1 MKNLL
6 RNLFYLFLPLII
18 GGIVGAITSSSIDY
32 QTLNQPPFAPPGF
45 LFPIAW
51 SILYLLMGIAYYLF
65 QNNVYKNKTL
75 EVFVYY
81 SQLFVNALWSIIFFV
96 FKWRLFSILWIV
108 LLLILV
114 FILILL
120 FNKKYRPSAY
130 LFIPYL
136 LWLVYATY
144 LNIGVFLLN

>member
-1 MKNLL
+1 MKNIV
-6 RNLFYLFLPLII
+6 RNLFYLFLPLAI
-18 GGIVGAITSSSIDY
+18 GGIVGAIISSSIDY
-32 QTLNQPPFAPPGF
+32 QTLNQPPFAPPAF

-65 QNNVYKNKTL
+65 QNNVYKNKSK

-81 SQLFVNALWSIIFFV
+81 LQLFVNALWSILFFV

-120 FNKKYRPSAY
+120 FNKKYRTSAY
-130 LFIPYL
+130 LLIPYL

-144 LNIGVFLLN
+144 LNIGVYILN